1 MQYFITMNWAMQV
14 SCDFEQKGIR
24 LPYHEYLEYIDL
36 HPEESKKLEEMRV
49 LIEEESLVFGFK
61 YVLADIGDDQ
71 CIYLLT
77 KMRKAIDIIQAHGIV
92 NFDREQKLIEQL
104 LEKAWIRRG
113 LYPGLSM
120 VLEYVMDNEEWN
132 SAPLLQ
138 KIKANIPETEDL
150 CENTFKLL

>member
-1 MQYFITMNWAMQV
+1 MQYFMTMNWALQV

-24 LPYHEYLEYIDL
+24 LPYHEYLEYIGL

-77 KMRKAIDIIQAHGIV
+77 KMRK
-92 NFDREQKLIEQL
+92 R
-104 LEKAWIRRG
+104 
-113 LYPGLSM
+113 
-120 VLEYVMDNEEWN
+120 
-132 SAPLLQ
+132 
-138 KIKANIPETEDL
+138 
-150 CENTFKLL
+150 